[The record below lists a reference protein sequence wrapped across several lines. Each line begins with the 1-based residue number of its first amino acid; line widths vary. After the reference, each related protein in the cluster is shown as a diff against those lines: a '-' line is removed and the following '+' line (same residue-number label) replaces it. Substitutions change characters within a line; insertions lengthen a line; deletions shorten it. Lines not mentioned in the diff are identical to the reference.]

1 MGYKGISDFRSDT
14 VTRPTERMRRAM
26 YEAEVGDDVL
36 GDDPTVKELEELAAL
51 KVGKEAALFVPSGTM
66 GNTIAMKVAIP
77 QGWEVLLEEK
87 SHIYNFEC
95 GNISRIVGALPRPLK
110 SSRGMVPIEEFDANF
125 HRGDR
130 AHVPET
136 AGVALENTHNYWGG
150 AVLEP
155 SYMEKVSVF
164 AKKKGIHFHLD
175 GARVFNAATALGVD
189 VREITKHVDSVMF
202 CLSKGLSAPIGS
214 ILAGTG
220 DFIKEARLIRKALG
234 GGMRQAGVIA
244 AAGIVAL
251 EEMVERLVEDHAR
264 AKRLATALSEI
275 RGIEI
280 NPSEVQT
287 NIIVFRLVSDKIGVP
302 EFLEELRKR
311 EVLALGFGPSRVRM
325 VTHKDI
331 DDKDVER
338 AINAINDIMK

>member
-1 MGYKGISDFRSDT
+1 MSYRGISDFRSDT

-36 GDDPTVKELEELAAL
+36 GDDPTVKKLEELAAA
-51 KVGKEAALFVPSGTM
+51 KVGKEAAMFVPSGTM

-77 QGWEVLLEEK
+77 QGYEVLLEEK

-110 SSRGMVPIEEFDANF
+110 SVRGKVPVEEFDTNF
-125 HRGDR
+125 HKGDR
-130 AHVPET
+130 AHIPET

-150 AVLEP
+150 AVLES
-155 SYMEKVSVF
+155 SYLEKVSVF
-164 AKKKGIHFHLD
+164 AKKKDIHFHLD
-175 GARVFNAATALGVD
+175 GARVFNAAIALGVD

-214 ILAGTG
+214 ILAGSQE
-220 DFIKEARLIRKALG
+220 FIKEAKLIRKAFG
-234 GGMRQAGVIA
+234 GGMRQVGVIA

-251 EEMVERLVEDHAR
+251 EEMVERLADDHKR
-264 AKRLATALSEI
+264 AKKLAIALSEI

-280 NPSEVQT
+280 KPEEVQT
-287 NIIVFRLVSDKIGVP
+287 NIVIFKVDPGKIGIQ

-311 EVLALGFGPSRVRM
+311 GVLALSFGPHRVRM

-331 DDKDVER
+331 DDNDVER
-338 AINAINDIMK
+338 AITAINEVLK

>member
-36 GDDPTVKELEELAAL
+36 GDDPTVKELEELAAA
-51 KVGKEAALFVPSGTM
+51 KVGKEAAMFVPSGTM

-77 QGWEVLLEEK
+77 QGYEVLLEEK

-110 SSRGMVPIEEFDANF
+110 SLRGKVPVEEFEANF
-125 HRGDR
+125 HKGDR
-130 AHVPET
+130 AHIPET

-155 SYMEKVSVF
+155 SYLEKVSVF

-189 VREITKHVDSVMF
+189 VREITRHVDSVMF

-214 ILAGTG
+214 ILAGSQE
-220 DFIKEARLIRKALG
+220 FIKEARLIRKALG
-234 GGMRQAGVIA
+234 GGMRQVGVIA

-251 EEMVERLVEDHAR
+251 EEMVERLAEDHKR
-264 AKRLATALSEI
+264 AKRLVTALSEI
-275 RGIEI
+275 RGIQI
-280 NPSEVQT
+280 NPEEVQT
-287 NIIVFRLVSDKIGVP
+287 NIVIFKVVPEKMGIP

-311 EVLALGFGPSRVRM
+311 GVLALGFGPNRVRM

-331 DDKDVER
+331 DDNDVER
-338 AINAINDIMK
+338 AITVINEVMK